1 MGHLESQ
8 EARWVEIFNKFRS
21 IFLVKSFVF
30 KWQLLIDDS
39 FKKGFL
45 GGSVVKNTPA
55 NSGNLNAI
63 LGSRRS
69 PGEGN
74 GNSLQYSCLGNPMD
88 RGVWWAMVHG
98 VTKESGTTQRRN
110 KFSKKSKI
118 YHLKGTDIKL
128 ENTTISPKWDVLK
141 NTLFFTIFA

>member
-45 GGSVVKNTPA
+45 GGSVVPEF
-55 NSGNLNAI
+55 S
-63 LGSRRS
+63 
-69 PGEGN
+69 
-74 GNSLQYSCLGNPMD
+74 SLSAYGPQS
-88 RGVWWAMVHG
+88 
-98 VTKESGTTQRRN
+98 
-110 KFSKKSKI
+110 
-118 YHLKGTDIKL
+118 
-128 ENTTISPKWDVLK
+128 VLCW
-141 NTLFFTIFA
+141 